1 MTVRRRL
8 YQVLLPRNDADKLSR
23 AFNFSILILISL
35 NMLFIVL
42 ESVRALRGSL
52 GAFFDTFEH
61 ISVTVFALEY
71 AARLW
76 TCVEN
81 PRFARPVVGR
91 LRMAFSP
98 LLIIDLL
105 AILPFYLPFTG
116 IDLRALWTLR
126 LFRLFRVAKL
136 FRYSRA
142 LQTLARV
149 LWKSRSELA
158 AATFAMVLLVILS
171 ATLMY
176 HAENEEQPDEFSSI
190 PAAMW
195 WSVATLTTIG
205 YGDICPVTPLGK
217 LLGSFIM
224 VLGVGMFAIPTG
236 ILGAGF
242 VEEMRGR
249 RVEAHTCPRCG
260 KRFLKERR
268 SAAPDRGDAR

>member
-1 MTVRRRL
+1 MSVRRRL
-8 YQVLLPRNDADKLSR
+8 YQVLLPRNEADPVSR
-23 AFNFSILILISL
+23 WFNFSILILICL
-35 NMLFIVL
+35 NMLFIIL

-71 AARLW
+71 VARLW

-116 IDLRALWTLR
+116 LDLRALWTLR

-142 LQTLARV
+142 LQTLTRV

-158 AATFAMVLLVILS
+158 AATFAMLLLVILS

-176 HAENEEQPDEFSSI
+176 HAENDEQPEKFSSI
-190 PAAMW
+190 PASMW
-195 WSVATLTTIG
+195 WAVATLTTIG

-224 VLGVGMFAIPTG
+224 ILGVGMFAIPTG

-242 VEEMRGR
+242 VEEFRGR
-249 RVEAHTCPRCG
+249 RLQAHTCPRCG
-260 KRFLKERR
+260 KRFLKDG
-268 SAAPDRGDAR
+268 APTTVDRGGAR